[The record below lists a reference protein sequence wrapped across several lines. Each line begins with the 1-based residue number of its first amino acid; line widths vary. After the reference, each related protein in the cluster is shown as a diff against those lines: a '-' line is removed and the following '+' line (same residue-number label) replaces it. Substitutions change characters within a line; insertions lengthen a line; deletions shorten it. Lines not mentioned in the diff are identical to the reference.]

1 MPALPAGLG
10 VPAAVERVIRR
21 ATAKTTEARFQSAND
36 MADAPEGAL
45 GRTPAAGAP
54 TPPSIPPRQPRV
66 GAGAG
71 GGRIGGIP
79 GWLFFGG
86 LGVVVMAAITLVA
99 AMVLGGNGGDPVQ
112 VVIPPTLTPEE
123 VVVNSVPQEMAT
135 KEASVA
141 AVPEEPTGEVANV
154 KQAIKRVYQLIN
166 DQRCLDGWESYTPE
180 FRKECSY
187 NSYKSHTQ
195 GVTFRNFRN
204 RSVTGFSD
212 IEIQGRIALATFN
225 VAYDSPEGGR
235 LVMTVR

>member
-1 MPALPAGLG
+1 MPWKVPWAGL
-10 VPAAVERVIRR
+10 
-21 ATAKTTEARFQSAND
+21 
-36 MADAPEGAL
+36 
-45 GRTPAAGAP
+45 
-54 TPPSIPPRQPRV
+54 QPREPRLLRPYHHDSLRWVPGPGV
-66 GAGAG
+66 G
-71 GGRIGGIP
+71 IGGIP
-79 GWLFFGG
+79 VWLLFGG
-86 LGVVVMAAITLVA
+86 FGAVVTAAIILVA

-112 VVIPPTLTPEE
+112 VAGP
-123 VVVNSVPQEMAT
+123 
-135 KEASVA
+135 
-141 AVPEEPTGEVANV
+141 PTGEIANV

-166 DQRCLDGWESYTPE
+166 DQRWLDVWESYTPE